1 MLRVYWKTLRR
12 KLCSYLP
19 RNLFTFCPAMR
30 RMSNACWHTQMSKV
44 STLPH
49 TLTHTQLVH
58 THDRDKQRQ
67 QSNAQRRPM
76 ICATPPF
83 GCCDMPQSHPKC
95 LLCRIEFI
103 GIFVVPP
110 SRGEQRRVEATQ
122 SKHTQQHPV
131 HLSVRLPF
139 PVIVLVPGRKIFPL
153 SFSLEDEQ
161 FCKCP
166 IVRRLTSVSRGANH
180 SHSRCS

>member
-1 MLRVYWKTLRR
+1 MHAGTHKCQRFQ
-12 KLCSYLP
+12 LCHTHLLS
-19 RNLFTFCPAMR
+19 
-30 RMSNACWHTQMSKV
+30 HTQ
-44 STLPH
+44 TGA
-49 TLTHTQLVH
+49 H

-67 QSNAQRRPM
+67 QSNAQRRPLK
-76 ICATPPF
+76 CATPPF

-103 GIFVVPP
+103 GIFVVPA
-110 SRGEQRRVEATQ
+110 SRGELRHVGTTRT
-122 SKHTQQHPV
+122 KHTQQHPV
-131 HLSVRLPF
+131 HLSIRLPF

-153 SFSLEDEQ
+153 SFSLEEEQ